1 MSFLAPLFFL
11 GALALAVPVIFHL
24 IRRTTRER
32 TPFSSL
38 MFLRSSPP
46 RLTKRSRLENLL
58 LLFLRCLA
66 LALVAFAFSR
76 PFVKEAVVTEAAT
89 GSVRQVVLLVDV
101 SASMQ
106 REGLW
111 PAALARVGS
120 VLDGTSAGDRVAVM
134 TFGREVTTVLG
145 FEDWGTA
152 PPGQRVALAT
162 GRLAE
167 SRPGWGST
175 QLGGA
180 LNVAAELLA
189 EAAEEGLAGRREI
202 VVVSDLQSGS
212 RLEALQSME
221 WPRGVE
227 LTLEPVTARK
237 ATNASLQVLA
247 DAADVERTGEPV
259 VRVRVTNAAESTR
272 EQFQVGWRRPDGSAF
287 GEAVGVYVPR
297 GQSRVVI
304 LPVAADA
311 AAPVEIALQGDDE
324 SFDNRVFVIPPRA
337 QRVEVAYFGSDASG
351 DVRAPRF
358 FLERALSATPRLD
371 VNVTARGPGDAW
383 APEAQEGSALMV
395 VTDPLSLSRADEV
408 RAQAMAGKTVLVA
421 PKRAEMAPTLARLL
435 GVDAVAMEEARLS
448 RYAMLAEIDFR
459 HPLFLPFAD
468 PRFSDFTKIHFWQYR
483 RIDASA
489 WPGHRVLAQFDTG
502 DPALIEVPTG
512 RGRVVV
518 LASGWA
524 PADSQLAVSSKFVP
538 MLYSLLELSG
548 GVAAPVSAYVVGD
561 TPAIPALAG
570 SLSLRAPDGTIS
582 DLPAGSTR
590 LPVATTP
597 GVYTVLAAGLPVARV
612 AVNLDA
618 AETRTT
624 PLAAEEFERLGAPMA
639 RASVDPAR
647 AEERMV
653 VLRGMETEGRQKLW
667 RWFITATLLVLLC
680 ETIMAGRATRTVSAP
695 GSASS

>member
-11 GALALAVPVIFHL
+11 GALALAAPIVFHL

-46 RLTKRSRLENLL
+46 RMTKRSRLEHWLL
-58 LLFLRCLA
+58 LLLRCLA

-76 PFVKEAVVTEAAT
+76 PFVKEAVVSEAAA

-111 PAALARVGS
+111 PAALARAGS
-120 VLDGTSAGDRVAVM
+120 VLSATSAGDRVAVM
-134 TFGREVTTVLG
+134 TFGREVTTVLA
-145 FEDWGTA
+145 FEDWGAA

-167 SRPGWGST
+167 SQPGWGST

-189 EAAEEGLAGRREI
+189 EAAEDGIAGRREI

-227 LTLEPVTARK
+227 LTLEPLTRPAV
-237 ATNASLQVLA
+237 TNASLQVLA
-247 DAADVERTGEPV
+247 DAADVERSGDTV
-259 VRVRVTNAAESTR
+259 VRVRVTNAPESTR
-272 EQFQVGWRRPDGSAF
+272 EQFQIGWRRSDGSVF
-287 GEAVGVYVPR
+287 GETVGTYVPP
-297 GQSRVVI
+297 GQSRVVV
-304 LPVAADA
+304 LPVSADA

-324 SFDNRVFVIPPRA
+324 PFDNRVFVIPPRA
-337 QRVEVAYFGSDASG
+337 QRVEVAYLGADPAG
-351 DVRAPRF
+351 DVQAPRF

-383 APEAQEGSALMV
+383 APDAQEASSLMV
-395 VTDPLSLSRADEV
+395 VTDPLSPSRADEV
-408 RAQAMAGKTVLVA
+408 RAQAMAGKTVLIV
-421 PKRAEMAPTLARLL
+421 PKGPEMAPTLARLL
-435 GVDAVAMEEARLS
+435 GFDEVALEEARLS

-468 PRFSDFTKIHFWQYR
+468 PRFSDFTKIHFWKYR
-483 RIDASA
+483 RIDVSA
-489 WPGHRVLAQFDTG
+489 WADKRVLAQFDTG
-502 DPALIEVPTG
+502 DPALIEMPAG
-512 RGRVVV
+512 RGRVFV

-538 MLYSLLELSG
+538 ILYSLLELSG
-548 GVAAPVSAYVVGD
+548 GVTAPVAAYVVGD
-561 TPAIPALAG
+561 TPAIPTLAG
-570 SLSLRAPDGTIS
+570 SLSLRAPDGTITQLTS
-582 DLPAGSTR
+582 GATR
-590 LPVATTP
+590 LPAAKIP
-597 GVYTVLAAGLPVARV
+597 GVYTVLASGAPVSRV

-618 AETRTT
+618 AETRTA

-639 RASVDPAR
+639 RAAVDPSREA
-647 AEERMV
+647 ERMV

-667 RWFITATLLVLLC
+667 RWFISATLLVLLF
-680 ETIMAGRATRTVSAP
+680 ETIMAGRAARRATVP
-695 GSASS
+695 GTASS